1 MKNNYD
7 LYLKFYAL
15 ILGCVLKT
23 FVKQSIYSFELDTA
37 QYVLTTGY
45 SCDVGLRFTDDNLK
59 LISDIER
66 QFYWNL
72 LKAQ

>member
-1 MKNNYD
+1 M
-7 LYLKFYAL
+7 
-15 ILGCVLKT
+15 GCVLKT
-23 FVKQSIYSFELDTA
+23 FVKKSIYSFKLDTA
-37 QYVLTTGY
+37 QYFLTTGY

-59 LISDIER
+59 LISDIEE